1 MPVLTSQQRK
11 LLDAACVKARSASEQ
26 AVRAALSPLAIA
38 AERPPAHL
46 KDEDR
51 QLRRGLR
58 AKSRQL
64 GDQDGNL
71 DLLIAECAYEQW
83 HRLLFARFLAE
94 NNLLIHPKYRAPVTL
109 EDCEELSDSLGEPDG
124 WSVASRFA
132 AEILPGI
139 FRLDDPCVQ
148 LRLAP
153 EGRLALEGIVDGLPS
168 EVFSCDDSLGWVY
181 QYWQKE
187 RKDEVNRSERKI
199 GGADLGPVTQL
210 FTEHYMVRFL
220 LQNSLGAWW
229 AGRHPTS
236 PLVKEWEYLRFDE
249 NGRPAAGVFD
259 SWPTSV
265 SDVTV
270 MDPCCGSGHFLVE
283 AFDMLWRMRVEEE
296 GLAPVVAQDAVLRDN
311 LFGLELDA
319 RCIQIA
325 IFAVALIAWKR
336 GGGWRE
342 LPVPHVSCSGVSAKV
357 GVDEW
362 RALAGGDERIER
374 ALIRLH
380 TLFRDA
386 ETLGSLINP
395 KGAIELIEETSL
407 QRSFEDVDWE
417 EVAPL
422 LENANWAEAG
432 DPATMVLGTDAS
444 GIARAADLLSRQY
457 TLIVTNPP
465 FLGLGRQSE
474 ALASFVK
481 VAHPEAKRELALCLF
496 ERIQDML
503 SPHGVAALVLPG
515 EWTYARSGRK
525 YRKRVL
531 DSVGIRLLAKLGA
544 SSFLTA
550 IRASP
555 ILIVAQSVGVNS
567 PVAVLDVSMLPYEQ
581 KPQELA
587 SGNITLT
594 MQKQWREAP
603 DCRFIDV
610 DERIRG
616 EQAHFVAIG
625 DLADVRSGMSAG
637 DSARFERYFWE
648 VDPLRAEWEFLQSSP
663 NRTED
668 FHGRDKVVFWQ
679 QECGDMA
686 ELAESVKHLNHSA
699 QNWRRGKPLWGRP
712 GVAVSQIGARTSIY
726 GGDCFD
732 SSCFAIVPDDSAN
745 VLPLVAFAQSGQLRA
760 ELKKVNPTWKLTSPN
775 TLLQLR
781 LDLQHWKEEAARSYP
796 NGLPSPTS
804 SDPTQWLFKGD
815 PVTAVHPTAPGV
827 SVHVAVARLLGY
839 LWPAQFGNDGS
850 IVDDDYDALV
860 DQDGI
865 VCIPSVHGEAPA
877 EDRLQQVLAAG
888 LGKAWSPSKQTE
900 LLASAGSKKK
910 HLGEWLR
917 DDFFKQHCV
926 LYGHR
931 PFVWHI
937 WDGHRDGFA
946 ALVNYHRLDRNT
958 LEKLTYTYL
967 GDWIER
973 QRAEVLDEKPGS
985 EARLAAASKLRRLL
999 ELILEGEPPYDIYV
1013 RWKSLGEQPIGWD
1026 PDVSDGVRLNV
1037 RPFVEAGILRS
1048 KFNVKWDKDRGKNP
1062 DGSERLNDLHF
1073 TNAQKQAAR
1082 GSG

>member
-11 LLDAACVKARSASEQ
+11 LLDDACVKGRRASEQ
-26 AVRAALSPLAIA
+26 AVRVALTSLAVAAD
-38 AERPPAHL
+38 RPPAHL
-46 KDEDR
+46 SEEER

-64 GDQDGNL
+64 GDQGENL

-94 NNLLIHPKYRAPVTL
+94 NNLLIHPEYRAPVTL

-124 WSVASRFA
+124 WSVAGRFA

-153 EGRLALEGIVDGLPS
+153 EGRLALEGIVAGLPA
-168 EVFSCDDSLGWVY
+168 EIFGGDDALGWVY

-187 RKDEVNRSERKI
+187 QKDAVNRSERKI
-199 GGADLGPVTQL
+199 GGADIGPVTQL

-265 SDVTV
+265 VDVTV

-319 RCIQIA
+319 RCVQIA

-407 QRSFEDVDWE
+407 QRSFEDVDWAE
-417 EVAPL
+417 IAPL

-432 DPATMVLGTDAS
+432 DPATMVFGAAAS

-457 TLIVTNPP
+457 TLLVTNVPY
-465 FLGLGRQSE
+465 LGLQTADAVLVSYCEDKYPNAAFDLATVFLERCREMSRGSIAAVTQLHWSFLARFAKFRRTWLNETSTHAFCILGSGAFSAISGEVVQ
-474 ALASFVK
+474 ALLTISSPTPDAGDIFALDLRKERGLKAKEIALRSFPPVILTQASFRSNPDTLLSLGGSDASPLSEFADSWQGLVTGDRARFILNFWEIDGWSPTWSRLVTAPGSTSDFCGRESVLRWENGTGTLVTASSAHNFNPPDVLGTSGVLVSEGNLSATRYLGEFFNQASVPLIPDQPSDLAALWCFASSSGFAEEVRRINNKIIVGAGYMLKVPFDVDHWRK
-481 VAHPEAKRELALCLF
+481 VA
-496 ERIQDML
+496 
-503 SPHGVAALVLPG
+503 S
-515 EWTYARSGRK
+515 
-525 YRKRVL
+525 
-531 DSVGIRLLAKLGA
+531 
-544 SSFLTA
+544 
-550 IRASP
+550 
-555 ILIVAQSVGVNS
+555 
-567 PVAVLDVSMLPYEQ
+567 
-581 KPQELA
+581 
-587 SGNITLT
+587 
-594 MQKQWREAP
+594 
-603 DCRFIDV
+603 
-610 DERIRG
+610 
-616 EQAHFVAIG
+616 
-625 DLADVRSGMSAG
+625 
-637 DSARFERYFWE
+637 ERYPE
-648 VDPLRAEWEFLQSSP
+648 
-663 NRTED
+663 
-668 FHGRDKVVFWQ
+668 
-679 QECGDMA
+679 
-686 ELAESVKHLNHSA
+686 
-699 QNWRRGKPLWGRP
+699 
-712 GVAVSQIGARTSIY
+712 
-726 GGDCFD
+726 
-732 SSCFAIVPDDSAN
+732 
-745 VLPLVAFAQSGQLRA
+745 
-760 ELKKVNPTWKLTSPN
+760 
-775 TLLQLR
+775 
-781 LDLQHWKEEAARSYP
+781 
-796 NGLPSPTS
+796 GLPEPWCD
-804 SDPTQWLFKGD
+804 DPTQWLFKGRLE
-815 PVTAVHPTAPGV
+815 ASTAPL
-827 SVHVAVARLLGY
+827 HVAIGRLVGY
-839 LWPAQFGNDGS
+839 MWPKQDPDNLNAFA
-850 IVDDDYDALV
+850 DA
-860 DQDGI
+860 DGI
-865 VCIPSVHGEAPA
+865 VCLPSVAGEPPA
-877 EDRLQQVLAAG
+877 AERLQQVLADG
-888 LGKAWSPSKQTE
+888 LGEAWSPSKQTA
-900 LLASAGSKKK
+900 LLTSAGSKRD
-910 HLGEWLR
+910 LEAWLR
-917 DDFFKQHCV
+917 DDFFKSHCQ
-926 LYGHR
+926 LFKNR
-931 PFVWHI
+931 PFVWQI
-937 WDGHRDGFA
+937 WDGRKDGFS
-946 ALVNYHRLDRNT
+946 ALVNYHRLDRST
-958 LEKLTYTYL
+958 LEKLTYSYL
-967 GDWIER
+967 GDWLER
-973 QRAEVLDEKPGS
+973 QAAGVRDDVPGAEE
-985 EARLAAASKLRRLL
+985 RLAAARSLQQKL
-999 ELILEGEPPYDIYV
+999 ELIIEGEPPYDIYV
-1013 RWKSLGEQPIGWD
+1013 RWKSLGEQAIGWD
-1026 PDVSDGVRLNV
+1026 PDVNDGVRLNV